1 MHTSAI
7 RVMATG
13 ILLLSYLVL
22 ISCSGSSGPEPG
34 TPAFYWAAA
43 KETFDTKDYVKTVE
57 HLERLTAT
65 NNEYT
70 ARARPWLLVMTSGMA
85 RGYMDLA
92 DNFEAGARANKA
104 NPTDFRRH
112 TNTYRQQ
119 ADHLAV
125 EFAEVFGKF
134 QQGKDDPVPIA
145 YAFPTGSAAPVMELT
160 RAATGVQLRPTEID
174 TAERRA
180 IERAV
185 LLQACAAAGAPDD
198 VAKAENLLKAGT
210 LQVPRAAFVTTMAST
225 LFDES
230 KLYGPRGL
238 DNPDR
243 VKIFCNRALDALK
256 TVPET
261 KETKDLST
269 KITKSLKVK

>member
-13 ILLLSYLVL
+13 MLVLSCFVL
-22 ISCSGSSGPEPG
+22 ISCAGSSGPEPG

-43 KETFDTKDYVKTVE
+43 KDTLATKDYVKTVE
-57 HLERLTAT
+57 HLEKLTAT
-65 NNEYT
+65 DNEYT

-85 RGYMDLA
+85 KGYMDLA
-92 DNFEAGARANKA
+92 ENFDAGARANKA
-104 NPTDFRRH
+104 DPTDFRRH
-112 TNTYRQQ
+112 TNTYREQ

-125 EFAEVFGKF
+125 EFVEVFGKF
-134 QQGKDDPVPIA
+134 EQGKDDPVPIA
-145 YAFPTGSAAPVMELT
+145 YPFPTGSAAPVMELT
-160 RAATGVQLRPTEID
+160 KAATGITLTPTEVD
-174 TAERRA
+174 SAEKRA
-180 IERAV
+180 IDRDV
-185 LLQACAAAGAPDD
+185 LLEACAAAGAPDD
-198 VAKAENLLKAGT
+198 VAKAGELLKAGT
-210 LQVPRAAFVTTMAST
+210 LQVPRAAFVTTMAGT

-269 KITKSLKVK
+269 KIAKSLKAK